1 MCLGRET
8 EELPSSRALER
19 VPSSLY
25 STYMLSPRSRS
36 PLASAFGFVS
46 KKLDVT
52 FANMLFGAKLGAL
65 SNLGILLTTVTLAAA
80 CLGGFGALSNL
91 GILLTTVTLAAACLG
106 ALSCLGMRVTGALSR
121 LGILLTLRRAALSRL
136 GILSIVVGTLSVCWG
151 REGAS
156 SGKEKL
162 VAITTVQCKKM
173 RRGRAAKMKIPP
185 SVWRPA
191 SAWGITKSRH
201 SSRRFRRG
209 GSSALPLS
217 LSRRPVRPKRRGGA

>member
-52 FANMLFGAKLGAL
+52 FANMLFGAKL
-65 SNLGILLTTVTLAAA
+65 
-80 CLGGFGALSNL
+80 GALSNL